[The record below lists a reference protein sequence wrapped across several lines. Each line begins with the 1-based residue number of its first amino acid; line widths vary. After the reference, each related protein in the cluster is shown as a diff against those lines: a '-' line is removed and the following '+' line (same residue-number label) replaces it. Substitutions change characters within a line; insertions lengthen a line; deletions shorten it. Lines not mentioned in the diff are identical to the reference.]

1 MSIKALAYAIAWL
14 QLVIAAMFVLP
25 PQRIVISGDD
35 PALLPILAP
44 LRMPPMLPAGFV
56 PLSSGGQCMT
66 AIPVPGSTTGAM
78 MVVATSC
85 ALTGSR

>member
-1 MSIKALAYAIAWL
+1 VKLRALAYAIAWL
-14 QLVIAAMFVLP
+14 QLMIAAMFVLP

-44 LRMPPMLPAGFV
+44 LRMPPMVPAGYV
-56 PLSSGGQCMT
+56 PMSSGGQCMT

-78 MVVATSC
+78 MVVGAPCSAT
-85 ALTGSR
+85 GVR